1 MNTFELDLRTIRE
14 RARHEMGDGAVT
26 EGYKADRE
34 QVIAVLNQ
42 VLATELVCNMRYR
55 NHHYM
60 AQGIRGEVAATEF
73 WEHAMEE
80 ADHANMVAE
89 RIAQLN
95 GNPNFNP
102 KDLST
107 RSHAEYKE
115 RPDLAGMIE
124 ENLVAERVAIGTY
137 SEIVRW
143 LGEADPTTRRMM
155 EEILAK
161 EEEHAD
167 DMATMLASIAPVTKS

>member
-14 RARHEMGDGAVT
+14 RARHEMSDGAVT

-55 NHHYM
+55 NHYYM
-60 AQGIRGEVAATEF
+60 AQGIRGEVAADEF
-73 WEHAMEE
+73 WEHAQDE
-80 ADHANMVAE
+80 ARHADMVAE

-95 GNPNFNP
+95 GNPDFDP
-102 KDLST
+102 EGLAT
-107 RSHAEYKE
+107 RSHAEYRE
-115 RPDLAGMIE
+115 HPELAAMIE

-143 LGEADPTTRRMM
+143 LGDADPTTRRMM
-155 EEILAK
+155 EQILAQ

-167 DMATMLASIAPVTKS
+167 DMAGMLASIAPSTRS